1 MNNKLNCQ
9 LINIL
14 LTKNNEFA
22 NKYTSIISGNFD
34 YETLLNDYY
43 KNKEMRSIRI
53 DNNTQSICFTNQ
65 NNMMSIYNSETRQTE
80 SYYEEVH
87 IHCNSLSMFNN
98 FSNYLKNSEYKNVVN
113 DTGGIPHSESIKIEN
128 LKKCELVM
136 EPMTNE
142 VATTKSLLNLLSK
155 NSDETIF
162 RAVAIHFGKLVNRPS
177 EIDYDLIQK
186 LNNIYDKNV
195 DGNEYSIFS
204 EEVSNQFLNL
214 DNDEK
219 SHETR
224 IAKIPSKN
232 FGYIE
237 ESENHI
243 FYTNQD
249 NDFENSY

>member
-1 MNNKLNCQ
+1 MDKKLNCQ

-14 LTKNNEFA
+14 LTNNNEFA

-87 IHCNSLSMFNN
+87 IHCNSLAMFNN
-98 FSNYLKNSEYKNVVN
+98 FTNYLKNSEYKNVVS
-113 DTGGIPHSESIKIEN
+113 DSGGIPHSDSIKIEN

-142 VATTKSLLNLLSK
+142 VATTRSLLNLLSK

-162 RAVAIHFGKLVNRPS
+162 RAVAIYFGKLINKPS
-177 EIDYDLIQK
+177 DIDYDLIQK
-186 LNNIYDKNV
+186 LNNIYEKNIV
-195 DGNEYSIFS
+195 GNENSIFS
-204 EEVSNQFLNL
+204 ENVSNQLLNL
-214 DNDEK
+214 DNDDY

-232 FGYIE
+232 FNI

-243 FYTNQD
+243 VYSIG
-249 NDFENSY
+249 NDEYDNSY

>member
-34 YETLLNDYY
+34 YETLLNDYF
-43 KNKEMRSIRI
+43 KDKQMRSIKI
-53 DNNTQSICFTNQ
+53 DNNIQSICFTNQ
-65 NNMMSIYNSETRQTE
+65 NSMVNIYDSNKRQNE
-80 SYYEEVH
+80 SYYEEIH
-87 IHCNSLSMFNN
+87 IHCNNLTMFNN
-98 FSNYLKNSEYKNVVN
+98 FCSYLKNSEYKDIVN
-113 DTGGIPHSESIKIEN
+113 DIDGIPHSDVIKIEN
-128 LKKCELVM
+128 LKNCELVM

-142 VATTKSLLNLLSK
+142 VATTKSLVNLLSK

-162 RAVAIHFGKLVNRPS
+162 RAIAIHFGKLVNKPS
-177 EIDYDLIQK
+177 DIDYDLIQT
-186 LNNIYDKNV
+186 LNNIYEKNIV
-195 DGNEYSIFS
+195 GNENSIFS
-204 EEVSNQFLNL
+204 ENVSNQLLNL
-214 DNDEK
+214 DNDDY

-232 FGYIE
+232 FNI

-243 FYTNQD
+243 VYSIE
-249 NDFENSY
+249 NDDYGNVY